1 MIKLRTHYQCEVT
14 FYSKEVFLA
23 SCFHHGIR
31 IFDFQIVDT
40 YVFRFLISKSD
51 YRKISRYYLE
61 LKVLKTYGIGAFFDL
76 VLLHK
81 VAFACL
87 ILSFCL
93 YGFLN
98 TRVYTIRINGNS
110 DSINAYIRET
120 IRQLGVAPMKS
131 MPSNRELKELE
142 TILKM
147 DLIEKVDLI
156 SVNSQ
161 GTYIFIN
168 YEKKG
173 DEVVIEQKNG
183 KMYASKD
190 GVIKAFEIESG
201 KIVREV
207 NDYVRKGD
215 LLVDD
220 TITYKDKSY
229 VVGTLGKVLAYTYNR
244 ITLSC
249 VSTNMEKSEIY
260 HFLLTKARYEVS
272 RNFDASSYID
282 KEIILSYTD
291 QNGVANM
298 AVHYTLV
305 ENIVSY

>member
-1 MIKLRTHYQCEVT
+1 MIKLRTYYLCRVT
-14 FYSKEVFLA
+14 YYSKEAFLA

-31 IFDFQIVDT
+31 IFDFQIEDT
-40 YVFRFLISKSD
+40 YVFRFLITKSD
-51 YRKISRYYLE
+51 YKKISRFYLE
-61 LKVLKTYGIGAFFDL
+61 LKVLKQYGIGAFFDL
-76 VLLHK
+76 LLLHK
-81 VAFACL
+81 LAFACL
-87 ILSFCL
+87 ILSFCF

-120 IRQLGVAPMKS
+120 IRQLGVAPMKT

-173 DEVVIEQKNG
+173 DEVVIEKKNG
-183 KMYASKD
+183 KMYAKKD
-190 GVIKAFEIESG
+190 GIIKAFEIESG
-201 KIVREV
+201 KIVKEV
-207 NDYVRKGD
+207 NDYVRQGD

-220 TITYKDKSY
+220 TITYKDKQY

-244 ITLSC
+244 IDISC
-249 VSTNMEKSEIY
+249 VSANMEKSEIY
-260 HFLLTKARYEVS
+260 HILLTKARYEIGKG
-272 RNFDASSYID
+272 FDSSSYID

-298 AVHYTLV
+298 SIHYTLV
-305 ENIVSY
+305 ENIAVY